1 MLLIVLMIIL
11 GGFVFVAVYMSEEM
25 DQTAGFVLFCAFS
38 LMSLIVAIIMV
49 GVLIVCFSKYFQVR
63 EIFLKSIVRLKRNR
77 SEDGGTSSS
86 SDENK
91 LYENISENFEIYVG
105 D

>member
-1 MLLIVLMIIL
+1 MALTIIL

-25 DQTAGFVLFCAFS
+25 EETAGFVLFCAFG
-38 LMSLIVAIIMV
+38 LMSLIVAIVMV
-49 GVLIVCFSKYFQVR
+49 GVLIVCFSRYFQVR
-63 EIFLKSIVRLKRNR
+63 EIFLKSIIRPKRNR
-77 SEDGGTSSS
+77 SEEEGTSSS

-91 LYENISENFEIYVG
+91 MYENISENFEIYVG